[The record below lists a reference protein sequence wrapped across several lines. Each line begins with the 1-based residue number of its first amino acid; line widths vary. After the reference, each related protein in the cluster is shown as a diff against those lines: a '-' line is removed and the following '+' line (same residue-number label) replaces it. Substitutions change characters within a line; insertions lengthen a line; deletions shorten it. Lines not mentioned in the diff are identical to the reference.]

1 MITITVNGTPHQL
14 DLEPDTPLL
23 WALRDNL
30 GLEGTKYGWA
40 TGVCGACTVLE
51 GNVAVRSCPIDATF
65 AAAGRRLR
73 KLPLSLA

>member
-1 MITITVNGTPHQL
+1 MPPVTLSGNSQSRTTL
-14 DLEPDTPLL
+14 ASADTPLL
-23 WALRDNL
+23 LRDNL

-51 GNVAVRSCPIDATF
+51 GDVAVRSCLIDATF